1 MTEESSTASHLS
13 AAMTTTGMPQT
24 TGGNAVTSS
33 SPRGVE
39 FYFQIAVVMIGV
51 VGTAANA
58 LILYALVASKQHKTQ
73 LLIVHQNSLDLFAS
87 FFMALSYSTRL
98 CNIHLSGSV
107 GYWLCMMILSDC
119 LSWWGTVASAIN
131 LAAITVER
139 YLKVVY
145 PVWSQNKLHNWMIYT
160 AIVTA
165 WIISFISNIIVMF
178 PTSGVIDGVCYA
190 YRIWKNQA
198 VRMFYFTWNFLSFYF
213 VVLFIFVFCYWRIV
227 LVIRRQARVMTSHA
241 ASGSNAAQNQYNQIQ
256 SNVIKTMIFVSASYA
271 ISWMPAYI
279 HFLIVTLHKYPLG
292 YGDIYYAFMA
302 LAYSYM
308 CINPFIYATKLN
320 PVRQV
325 LVGLIP
331 CKKTSEQAGG
341 TALPMTLVVA

>member
-1 MTEESSTASHLS
+1 
-13 AAMTTTGMPQT
+13 
-24 TGGNAVTSS
+24 
-33 SPRGVE
+33 
-39 FYFQIAVVMIGV
+39 
-51 VGTAANA
+51 
-58 LILYALVASKQHKTQ
+58 
-73 LLIVHQNSLDLFAS
+73 
-87 FFMALSYSTRL
+87 
-98 CNIHLSGSV
+98 
-107 GYWLCMMILSDC
+107 
-119 LSWWGTVASAIN
+119 
-131 LAAITVER
+131 
-139 YLKVVY
+139 
-145 PVWSQNKLHNWMIYT
+145 
-160 AIVTA
+160 
-165 WIISFISNIIVMF
+165 MF
-178 PTSGVIDGVCYA
+178 PTSGVIDGVCYG

-198 VRMFYFTWNFLSFYF
+198 VRMFYFTWNFLSFYV

-279 HFLIVTLHKYPLG
+279 HFLIVTLHKYPLR
-292 YGDIYYAFMA
+292 YGDIYYGFMA

-320 PVRQV
+320 PVRRV

-341 TALPMTLVVA
+341 TALPMTLEVA